1 MNTEKTKGMV
11 ESEISEA
18 MIRFE
23 KEYMGRGPA
32 ETRSYI
38 IDDMIVVRLK
48 GILTRA
54 EEQLTKNDEGHSLIK
69 QVRSRLLENA
79 KPLLE
84 AIIYDITGIKVRN
97 LHTDLSTSTN
107 ERIVIFILEKNFE
120 DKNRKS
126 HTS

>member
-1 MNTEKTKGMV
+1 MSNEKTKGMI
-11 ESEISEA
+11 EAEISEA

-38 IDDMIVVRLK
+38 LDDMIVVRLK

-84 AIIYDITGIKVRN
+84 AIIFDITGIKVRN
-97 LHTDLSTSTN
+97 LHTDLSTGNN
-107 ERIVIFILEKNFE
+107 ERIVIFILERNFE
-120 DKNRKS
+120 DKRKKIQQ
-126 HTS
+126 

>member
-1 MNTEKTKGMV
+1 MSSEKTRGMI
-11 ESEISEA
+11 EAEISEA

-38 IDDMIVVRLK
+38 MDDMIVVRLK
-48 GILTRA
+48 GIMTRA

-69 QVRSRLLENA
+69 QLRSKLLENA

-97 LHTDLSTSTN
+97 LHTDLSTIFN
-107 ERIVIFILEKNFE
+107 ERIVIFILEKNF
-120 DKNRKS
+120 DDTKKRPR
-126 HTS
+126 